1 MKATIVLIA
10 DDEVENYGRKILLE
24 ANRIGKVG
32 FEMTRLPF
40 HVSLKQPF
48 IVPSLEEMEGFFD
61 KFAKEVNSIEVN
73 FEELVV
79 YPNNA
84 FGGEPSGCLS
94 IKIKKTLELDGIQK
108 KLFSDLER
116 KFGPCPAPFDD
127 DYVFH
132 MTVAIGKAPYEN
144 YERAYDVLSK
154 SNYSRS
160 VKFQKMGLLYYDDD
174 NFLPGTYFCYK
185 TVDLK

>member
-32 FEMTRLPF
+32 FEVTRLPF

-48 IVPSLEEMEGFFD
+48 TVPSLEEMEVFFD
-61 KFAKEVNSIEVN
+61 KFAKEVSPRELN

-84 FGGEPSGCLS
+84 IGGEPSGCLS
-94 IKIKKTLELDGIQK
+94 IKIK
-108 KLFSDLER
+108 
-116 KFGPCPAPFDD
+116 
-127 DYVFH
+127 
-132 MTVAIGKAPYEN
+132 
-144 YERAYDVLSK
+144 
-154 SNYSRS
+154 
-160 VKFQKMGLLYYDDD
+160 
-174 NFLPGTYFCYK
+174 
-185 TVDLK
+185 